1 MPTPI
6 FTLEAVRG
14 TDFSEIITLA
24 DNLGAPVST
33 NNAQALF
40 VLREYERGPV
50 VLQKDNTSGI
60 SFGTSNLEI
69 RITEVELDAIKFN
82 KLHYSLFIHLNAD
95 VKKKIARGDFEI
107 E

>member
-1 MPTPI
+1 MSTPI

-69 RITEVELDAIKFN
+69 RITEAELDAAWID
-82 KLHYSLFIHLNAD
+82 I
-95 VKKKIARGDFEI
+95 
-107 E
+107 

>member
-6 FTLEAVRG
+6 VELEAIRG
-14 TDFSEIITLA
+14 TDFAEIITLA

-40 VLREYERGPV
+40 VLRENQRGTV

-69 RITEVELDAIKFN
+69 SITESELDLIKFN
-82 KLHYSLFIHLNAD
+82 TLWYDLFIHLQGD
-95 VKKKIARGDFEI
+95 VKKKVARGTFVI